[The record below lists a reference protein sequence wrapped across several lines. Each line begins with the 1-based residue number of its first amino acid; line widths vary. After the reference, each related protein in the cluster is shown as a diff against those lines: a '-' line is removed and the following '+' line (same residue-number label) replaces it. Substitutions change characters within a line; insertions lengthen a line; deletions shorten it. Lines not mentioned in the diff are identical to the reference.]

1 VPINYNLFKHLA
13 ASLLTIAY
21 ELRLSRTKEDP
32 TENAMVEILK
42 THQKFI
48 NLLGRNFPGE

>member
-1 VPINYNLFKHLA
+1 MPINYNLFKHLA

>member
-1 VPINYNLFKHLA
+1 MPINYNLFKSLA
-13 ASLLTIAY
+13 ASLLTVAY
-21 ELRLSRTKEDP
+21 EIRISRAKEDP